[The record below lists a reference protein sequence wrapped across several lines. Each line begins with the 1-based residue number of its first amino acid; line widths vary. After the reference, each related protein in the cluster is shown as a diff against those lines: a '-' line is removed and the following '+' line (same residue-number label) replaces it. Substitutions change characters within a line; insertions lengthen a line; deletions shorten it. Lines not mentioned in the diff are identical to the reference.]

1 MSRRYAPS
9 TRESLKITL
18 LSGSDLSREKF
29 SDRLFFTWQLV
40 GLYVKIKGNDLF
52 DGLPSL
58 DVCEAAS
65 REMLLMHW
73 RPRPTTAGGY
83 LRCRKNNVV
92 SLLLVL

>member
-18 LSGSDLSREKF
+18 LSGSDLSREEF

-65 REMLLMHW
+65 R
-73 RPRPTTAGGY
+73 PRPTTAGGY